1 MKSTRLNTL
10 LSALAAPLQHCFSIF
25 LIYFVLLT
33 FDGVLYNCVY
43 APLLKHGIRWTYS
56 ELPIFF
62 LTAYA
67 FAFLHLLLKKWL
79 PCLKWVSYVVLSVFA
94 LMAVTESYLLLN
106 FDTYI
111 TPVILTFVFQTNIG
125 EASGFV
131 SAFVLTWTF
140 AAYLGGLLS
149 IMALVWLAI
158 RYGARKI
165 EKASWVK
172 YVVLAMFCGVIYVVS
187 YKNTRNTLVE
197 QFPYTAVTR
206 FLNSISNY
214 SNVLEADR
222 KICRDTGILESD
234 ISSPV
239 VVLVIGESF
248 NKYHSSLYGYKKRTN
263 PLLEQYRDS
272 SELYVFEDVRCPYN
286 HTNSMLKE
294 LFSLHSMDSPK
305 EWNEYPM
312 FCQILKEG
320 GYYVSFVS
328 NQVSAVSDDNW
339 SDFGSYFFQYPE
351 VSSRSFDYR
360 NVDLYKYDEG
370 LLTEIDKIASA
381 VGPYEFT
388 MLQLNGQHIFAKTRF
403 PEEKWTRF
411 TAEDYEADRRD
422 LSDSQLQL
430 VADYDNATLYNDY
443 VVAQII
449 KRYEDREAVL
459 IYLSDHGEEI
469 YDYRKFMG
477 RDHGDVPTSQE
488 IKYQYQVP
496 FMIYVSKTYRSR
508 HPETVRCISEA
519 VQRPFMTDDLS
530 HLILGISG
538 IKTKWYDP
546 ERDLLN
552 EHFNQGRE
560 RIIGKQ

>member
-1 MKSTRLNTL
+1 MTL
-10 LSALAAPLQHCFSIF
+10 
-25 LIYFVLLT
+25 
-33 FDGVLYNCVY
+33 
-43 APLLKHGIRWTYS
+43 
-56 ELPIFF
+56 
-62 LTAYA
+62 
-67 FAFLHLLLKKWL
+67 
-79 PCLKWVSYVVLSVFA
+79 
-94 LMAVTESYLLLN
+94 TESYLLLN

-111 TPVILTFVFQTNIG
+111 TPVILTFLFQTNIG

-140 AAYLGGLLS
+140 AAYLGGLVS
-149 IMALVWLAI
+149 IITLLWLAI
-158 RYGARKI
+158 RYGSRKI
-165 EKASWVK
+165 VQASWVK
-172 YVVLAMFCGVIYVVS
+172 YFVLAMFFVA
-187 YKNTRNTLVE
+187 TTLYSFKFARTTLAA

-206 FLNSISNY
+206 FVNSISNY
-214 SNVLEADR
+214 SKILEADR
-222 KICRDTGILESD
+222 MICRETGIIESD
-234 ISSPV
+234 ITNPV
-239 VVLVIGESF
+239 VVVVIGESF

-294 LFSLHSMDSPK
+294 LFSLHSMDSPM

-320 GYYVSFVS
+320 GYHVSFIS
-328 NQVSAVSDDNW
+328 NQVSAVSDDHW

-360 NVDLYKYDEG
+360 NVDLYQYDEG
-370 LLTEIDKIASA
+370 VLAELDKVASTIET
-381 VGPYEFT
+381 YEFT

-403 PEEKWTRF
+403 PGENWTRF
-411 TAEDYEADRRD
+411 VLEDYLGDRRD
-422 LSDSQLQL
+422 LSDSHLQL
-430 VADYDNATLYNDY
+430 IADYDNATLYNDY
-443 VVAQII
+443 VVSEII
-449 KRYEDREAVL
+449 KRYEYKEAIL

-488 IKYQYQVP
+488 IKYQYHVP

-508 HPETVRCISEA
+508 HPETVKAISEA
-519 VQRPFMTDDLS
+519 RQRPFMTDDLS
-530 HLILGISG
+530 HLVLGLSG

-546 ERDLLN
+546 KRDLLS
-552 EHFNQGRE
+552 EHFNSERE
-560 RIIGKQ
+560 RIIGK